1 MHATVTARSYIP
13 TVSDSA
19 SEPTDEALKALFA
32 WEGVDS
38 VSKQPDLTAF
48 KRRARYTQSVWRDR
62 QGFRMGLH
70 KQNDVVRPIG
80 SRLGRPHADRG
91 DNFLYPE
98 ALDAVRHRLAN
109 HEPHQLLMTGRLWG
123 DLLSSMPMCFNLFG
137 ECWADHDQATTAMAA
152 LRPEPP
158 GKVED
163 VRFEWSPGRLDPRFL
178 NNKSAF
184 DVAFLLDDP
193 SAGRG
198 VVGVETKYHEHA
210 NTESRPRA
218 DRLDRYLEVT
228 EVSGAFHPGVEQK
241 LIGTDL
247 QQLWLDHLLVLSML
261 QAPGEGW
268 MWGRFVLVA
277 PSRNPSF
284 KDVAHRYQA
293 CLTDTAT
300 FAFVTIEDLMAAG
313 VLSPPRRAAFE
324 DRYLW

>member
-1 MHATVTARSYIP
+1 
-13 TVSDSA
+13 
-19 SEPTDEALKALFA
+19 
-32 WEGVDS
+32 
-38 VSKQPDLTAF
+38 
-48 KRRARYTQSVWRDR
+48 
-62 QGFRMGLH
+62 
-70 KQNDVVRPIG
+70 
-80 SRLGRPHADRG
+80 
-91 DNFLYPE
+91 
-98 ALDAVRHRLAN
+98 
-109 HEPHQLLMTGRLWG
+109 MTGRLWG

-137 ECWADHDQATTAMAA
+137 ECWTDHDQATAA
-152 LRPEPP
+152 LAALLPEAP

-184 DVAFLLDDP
+184 DVALHVNDP
-193 SAGRG
+193 TAGRG

-210 NTESRPRA
+210 NTESRPKP

-228 EVSGAFHPGVEQK
+228 EASAAFAPGVEHK

-261 QAPGEGW
+261 QAPGEDW
-268 MWGRFVLVA
+268 KWGRFVLVA

-284 KDVAHRYQA
+284 KDAATRYRA
-293 CLTDTAT
+293 CLTDETT
-300 FAFVTIEDLMAAG
+300 FAYVTIEELLGAG